1 MAAVADIRTVA
12 DRAADSGDNQAGAT
26 GPGAAAPAAEHGA
39 GCTAESAPSEGPESA
54 ARAAA
59 EPRAGERA
67 VVRPDAR
74 KPTPRPELRRRRTFP
89 GHTVP
94 RRRDDQLPR
103 AAARHRSTAAHRP
116 DAADR
121 RGDPGVR
128 RPDAA
133 VQRRAAALDPPDA
146 ARGVARRCSP
156 RGPPSGRHTPETGY
170 VPISASACTRLSLPA
185 NHDPHRSM
193 PFEARLRTNETIP
206 CGICPFY
213 SRDCTNS
220 RRNGLPCPGHFAP
233 PPPVNMLVGSW
244 LHRHKRSAQRPGSGS
259 GPKPRPS
266 RSGCRGNFVGA

>member
-1 MAAVADIRTVA
+1 MIRAEDPADRDCAEGPAVAAVADIRTVA

-116 DAADR
+116 DAA
-121 RGDPGVR
+121 
-128 RPDAA
+128 

-170 VPISASACTRLSLPA
+170 VPISASACTRLS
-185 NHDPHRSM
+185 
-193 PFEARLRTNETIP
+193 
-206 CGICPFY
+206 
-213 SRDCTNS
+213 
-220 RRNGLPCPGHFAP
+220 P
-233 PPPVNMLVGSW
+233 PPARIREPTHTTDHVRRG
-244 LHRHKRSAQRPGSGS
+244 
-259 GPKPRPS
+259 GP
-266 RSGCRGNFVGA
+266 AHE